1 MSEEDKK
8 EEEKKTVSQA
18 VAKARQI
25 PGKIRTQVIRRACCG
40 GR

>member
-1 MSEEDKK
+1 MSEDDKK
-8 EEEKKTVSQA
+8 EENKNVSQA

>member
-8 EEEKKTVSQA
+8 EEKKNVSQA